1 MSVNLA
7 ELYSS
12 LNQRVM
18 AGETLPFAE
27 KTFVGFYKAFVD
39 GGRWQLY
46 IDGVLNTL
54 RITAMALILGVILGI
69 LVAVV
74 RTGPRPAA
82 PRPQEP
88 RPGSAQHR
96 LPSVHHHHPG
106 HPHDGPSC

>member
-12 LNQRVM
+12 LNQRIM
-18 AGETLPFAE
+18 GGEALPFAE

-39 GGRWQLY
+39 GGRWHLY

-69 LVAVV
+69 LVAVI
-74 RTGPRPAA
+74 RTAHSSSAPAA
-82 PRPQEP
+82 KTLSWVCSTP
-88 RPGSAQHR
+88 SAKCIP
-96 LPSVHHHHPG
+96 PSSGAP
-106 HPHDGPSC
+106 P